1 MGSLSKNVPHP
12 HDNFLLSACQFTAS
26 SQGNGKFTEFV
37 CLHKVDSIFQK
48 SPKFYLVTH
57 YLTYSPK
64 FFFANSLFCPFAKV
78 FHHQSFPL
86 YSILYACSKLAF
98 LYVLVQVFIRHVI
111 SQQVDDL
118 LNSLQDEISFTADQI
133 LTEETRDSL
142 RQYSSAGLQSI
153 DYLGYTNQINAT
165 TSNLDVNG
173 VITSMQMVHM
183 EFDAANQVNV
193 V

>member
-1 MGSLSKNVPHP
+1 M
-12 HDNFLLSACQFTAS
+12 
-26 SQGNGKFTEFV
+26 
-37 CLHKVDSIFQK
+37 
-48 SPKFYLVTH
+48 
-57 YLTYSPK
+57 
-64 FFFANSLFCPFAKV
+64 
-78 FHHQSFPL
+78 
-86 YSILYACSKLAF
+86 
-98 LYVLVQVFIRHVI
+98 YVLVQVFIRHVI

-183 EFDAANQVNV
+183 EFDAANQVNIV
-193 V
+193 